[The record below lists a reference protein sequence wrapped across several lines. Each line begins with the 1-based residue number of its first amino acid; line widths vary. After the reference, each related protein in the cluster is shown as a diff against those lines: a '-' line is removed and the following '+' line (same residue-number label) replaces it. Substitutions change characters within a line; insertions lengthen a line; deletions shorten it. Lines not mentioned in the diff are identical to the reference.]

1 MFVFFYDWIMLNI
14 ELLICENVEK
24 LLEVLIYN

>member
-14 ELLICENVEK
+14 KLLICENVEK